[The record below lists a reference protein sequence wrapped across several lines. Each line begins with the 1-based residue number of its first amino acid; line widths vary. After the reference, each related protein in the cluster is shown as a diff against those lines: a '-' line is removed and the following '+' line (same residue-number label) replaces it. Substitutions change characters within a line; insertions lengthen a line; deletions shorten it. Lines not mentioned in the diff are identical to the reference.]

1 MPAPNTSLVVSKPAA
16 WKLVHPSGIRRIG
29 LMRFSY
35 TVFYRVL
42 PDKRP
47 QVTAF
52 AHHRRRPRC
61 KGRQPIRD

>member
-1 MPAPNTSLVVSKPAA
+1 
-16 WKLVHPSGIRRIG
+16 
-29 LMRFSY
+29 MRFPY

-52 AHHRRRPRC
+52 AHHRRRSGYWLKRV
-61 KGRQPIRD
+61 G